1 MRTITSSKEKFMSRK
16 FTTRPVLPRKA
27 RKQRPSVYASC
38 GSPIVVGATCCVY
51 SQNVNARVIEIKS
64 PSHIILEVVEHGDV
78 GSIISAEADD
88 LDCEL
93 LERPAKKLAKGK
105 KSRLHTVHGE
115 PIEVGDEYWS
125 DSLDEVVA
133 VVRLIEGDLV
143 EVKPLHAIGYNTY
156 TVRSCDL
163 DFLEDEGPYDDED
176 DEDES
181 TTLECDRY
189 EGASVKFE
197 LTDDPSKVAAVTRI
211 GGVSITLRVGGV
223 AITTTMSVSQY
234 ARMLMGEEIHGL
246 RSDVGPDIF

>member
-1 MRTITSSKEKFMSRK
+1 MSRK

-125 DSLDEVVA
+125 DSLDEVVV

>member
-1 MRTITSSKEKFMSRK
+1 MSRK

-156 TVRSCDL
+156 T
-163 DFLEDEGPYDDED
+163 
-176 DEDES
+176 
-181 TTLECDRY
+181 
-189 EGASVKFE
+189 
-197 LTDDPSKVAAVTRI
+197 
-211 GGVSITLRVGGV
+211 
-223 AITTTMSVSQY
+223 
-234 ARMLMGEEIHGL
+234 
-246 RSDVGPDIF
+246 